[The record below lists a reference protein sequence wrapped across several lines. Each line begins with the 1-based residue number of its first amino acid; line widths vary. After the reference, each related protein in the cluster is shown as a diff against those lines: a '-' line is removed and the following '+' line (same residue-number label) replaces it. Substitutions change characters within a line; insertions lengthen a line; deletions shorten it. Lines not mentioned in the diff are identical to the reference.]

1 MNAGLSRTANNSTSS
16 TGDIM
21 TEENQTEIPSLAD
34 TVFAAFGQET
44 PEEYRAQPIEA
55 APEKP
60 ETRDDGRDD
69 KGRFAPRQGEAPKP
83 EEPDAK
89 QPDAPNQAKPDQ
101 PSEQEAPAA
110 DAIRPPPGWSVASK
124 SAWDNLP
131 AEVKS
136 DIAKREQEVSEGFK
150 QYTGLKDVIPY
161 QQHYAREGA
170 SVKQALDAYTAL
182 DRQFTKDPVATVA
195 YMAEQKGVDPVRMA
209 LAILQQRGIQIP
221 QGEVQPQHAQP
232 QVFRDPRVDDLLRL
246 REEEQR
252 SREMQDQH
260 SAEQTIGQFA
270 ADPANRY
277 FENVKVTMG
286 YLIQTGQAS
295 DLKDAYDKACW
306 ANPEIRQQLINQQQ
320 AAQVAASQPQ
330 RQAAAAA
337 QARQS
342 AKSITG
348 SPMPGASPA
357 AKPRKMSDREAIE
370 EGLRAQGVAV

>member
-1 MNAGLSRTANNSTSS
+1 
-16 TGDIM
+16 M
-21 TEENQTEIPSLAD
+21 TEENQTETPSLAD

-44 PEEYRAQPIEA
+44 PEEYRAP
-55 APEKP
+55 APEAPKL
-60 ETRDDGRDD
+60 EEQRDDGRDD
-69 KGRFAPRQGEAPKP
+69 KGRFAPRQEDAPKP
-83 EEPDAK
+83 EEPATK
-89 QPDAPNQAKPDQ
+89 QPEAPAQAKPDQ
-101 PSEQEAPAA
+101 PSEQEASAA
-110 DAIRPPPGWSVASK
+110 DPTRPPPGWSVASK

-182 DRQFTKDPVATVA
+182 DRQFSKDPVATVA
-195 YMAEQKGVDPVRMA
+195 YMAEQKGVDPVHLA

-221 QGEVQPQHAQP
+221 QGEGQPPNAQP
-232 QVFRDPRVDDLLRL
+232 QAFRDPRVDDLLRQQEND
-246 REEEQR
+246 RR
-252 SREMQDQH
+252 SREMQEQQ
-260 SAEQTIGQFA
+260 SAEQAIEQFS
-270 ADPANRY
+270 ADPSNRY

-286 YLIQTGQAS
+286 HLIQTGQAS
-295 DLKDAYDKACW
+295 DLKDAYEKACW

-320 AAQVAASQPQ
+320 AAQVVASQPQ

-348 SPMPGASPA
+348 SPMPGASPS
-357 AKPRKMSDREAIE
+357 AKPRKMSDREAAAE
-370 EGLRAQGVAV
+370 ALRAQGIAV